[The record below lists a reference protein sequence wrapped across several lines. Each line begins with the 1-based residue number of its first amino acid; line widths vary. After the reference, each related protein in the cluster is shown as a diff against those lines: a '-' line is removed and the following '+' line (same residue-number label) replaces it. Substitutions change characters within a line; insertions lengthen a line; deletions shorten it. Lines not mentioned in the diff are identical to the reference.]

1 MKRKGM
7 KRNKCGKLVV
17 SEKSVKKFL
26 DRYRKAGDNG
36 DTGKSGANMKW
47 GTLSKDFIC
56 SMIAYLKR
64 KYAFRYNSV
73 MKYTEY
79 LEKGTEDSFMPL
91 EPRTTKRMT
100 LEVQLNGIPAS
111 SRDVRNFIESDM
123 IADYDPIGI
132 FLGRCR
138 GKWNGEDHIRRL
150 ADTVPTE
157 NRLWRDWFYRWFLG
171 MVDQWRCRSDRK
183 YGNSLVPLLVSAQGF
198 NKSTF
203 CRRLLP
209 PELQWGF
216 NDNIILEE
224 KKQVLQAMSQ
234 FLLINI
240 DEFNQISAKQQEG
253 FLKNLLQLPHVKIKR
268 PYGSH
273 VEEFPR
279 LASFIATSN
288 IKDVLSDPSGS
299 RRFICIDLSAPIAVD
314 SDIDYEQLYAQ
325 ALTAL
330 DRGERCFLNMEE
342 TRLLMRN
349 NEDFQNILPI
359 EQCFKERF
367 LPTDDEK
374 AGKYLTTTEIYS
386 KLKAQYG
393 GGFDIKGIARF
404 GRRLSAMS
412 GLIHRRTRKG
422 TEYLVVDTKEV
433 PC

>member
-1 MKRKGM
+1 
-7 KRNKCGKLVV
+7 
-17 SEKSVKKFL
+17 
-26 DRYRKAGDNG
+26 
-36 DTGKSGANMKW
+36 
-47 GTLSKDFIC
+47 
-56 SMIAYLKR
+56 
-64 KYAFRYNSV
+64 
-73 MKYTEY
+73 
-79 LEKGTEDSFMPL
+79 
-91 EPRTTKRMT
+91 
-100 LEVQLNGIPAS
+100 
-111 SRDVRNFIESDM
+111 
-123 IADYDPIGI
+123 
-132 FLGRCR
+132 
-138 GKWNGEDHIRRL
+138 
-150 ADTVPTE
+150 
-157 NRLWRDWFYRWFLG
+157 
-171 MVDQWRCRSDRK
+171 
-183 YGNSLVPLLVSAQGF
+183 
-198 NKSTF
+198 
-203 CRRLLP
+203 
-209 PELQWGF
+209 
-216 NDNIILEE
+216 
-224 KKQVLQAMSQ
+224 MSQ
-234 FLLINI
+234 FLLINM

-299 RRFICIDLSAPIAVD
+299 RRFICIELSAPIAVD

-342 TRLLMRN
+342 TRQLMRS
-349 NEDFQNILPI
+349 NEDFQSILPI

-367 LPTDDEK
+367 LPTDDEM

-433 PC
+433 PCLRKDSLK